1 MQVQNRIQM
10 LQQYRQQQRQTNPGD
25 SHDNQQH
32 YAHRTSHQG
41 NFNNHQYQPLPHPSI
56 PHQPSHPYGT
66 SNVPPLL
73 PATMRNQQSRHQE
86 KRWPVEEHTYCELD
100 STDSSLCWSSYLMPI
115 DYQSRQSGNGG
126 VNARLDSSLDLSTIN
141 EMSIDELHTLE
152 QSLETSLTEISS
164 ILPHEESAQHLSSF
178 RKDEVSAKLQPRNS
192 TPNLHNSFPQTLSLY
207 HSTNAVNAMRPPSNY
222 QHASNVNTH
231 RRNTISHP
239 ISSSYR
245 QAQQQRIISVQ
256 QPVSSG
262 EYSEYIQRLAF
273 EGDSTND
280 SSVLDSTFTSY
291 RRGNLLST
299 NLPTAN
305 RARPACIGQ
314 DSSLTTVQNLSTFTH
329 SNHSSV
335 QLEDPGSDS
344 SESDLTSRIPSGDSN
359 PDAPDM
365 TMDSDATCF
374 MENPMCVRPVTY
386 RQKQSRY
393 KTVTNRLRKVG
404 QQIKNKGPKTVNLKT
419 LAVL

>member
-1 MQVQNRIQM
+1 M

-25 SHDNQQH
+25 SHGNQQH
-32 YAHRTSHQG
+32 NAYRTSHQG
-41 NFNNHQYQPLPHPSI
+41 GFNSHQYQPLPHSSI
-56 PHQPSHPYGT
+56 QHQPSHPYGA
-66 SNVPPLL
+66 SNVPPFL
-73 PATMRNQQSRHQE
+73 PTTMRNQQTRHQE
-86 KRWPVEEHTYCELD
+86 KRWPVEENTYCELD

-115 DYQSRQSGNGG
+115 DYQSQQSGKGG
-126 VNARLDSSLDLSTIN
+126 VNTRADSSLDLSAIN

-178 RKDEVSAKLQPRNS
+178 RKDEVPAKMQPRNS

-222 QHASNVNTH
+222 QHASNVNAQ
-231 RRNTISHP
+231 RRNTISYP

-245 QAQQQRIISVQ
+245 QAQQQRIVSVQ

-299 NLPTAN
+299 NVPTAH

-329 SNHSSV
+329 SNDSSV

-344 SESDLTSRIPSGDSN
+344 SELDLTSRIPSGDSN

-374 MENPMCVRPVTY
+374 MENPMCIRPVTY